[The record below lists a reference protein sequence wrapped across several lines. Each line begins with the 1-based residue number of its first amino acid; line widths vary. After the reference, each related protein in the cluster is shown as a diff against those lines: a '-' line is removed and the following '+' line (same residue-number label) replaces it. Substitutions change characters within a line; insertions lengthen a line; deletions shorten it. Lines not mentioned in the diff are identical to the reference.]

1 MDTTAAIKWKPKLRK
16 VFVLQYNIELCDC
29 TVGNAFPTK
38 ALSIQSFLCFINVL
52 SIGSN
57 SVRGSHDRFLKAFSL
72 HALLVRTSVHAVRF
86 ISLKSWADG
95 S

>member
-1 MDTTAAIKWKPKLRK
+1 MEARLISRQERDMDTTAAIKWKSKLRK

-29 TVGNAFPTK
+29 TVGSAFPTM

-57 SVRGSHDRFLKAFSL
+57 SVGVPMTDF
-72 HALLVRTSVHAVRF
+72 
-86 ISLKSWADG
+86 
-95 S
+95 